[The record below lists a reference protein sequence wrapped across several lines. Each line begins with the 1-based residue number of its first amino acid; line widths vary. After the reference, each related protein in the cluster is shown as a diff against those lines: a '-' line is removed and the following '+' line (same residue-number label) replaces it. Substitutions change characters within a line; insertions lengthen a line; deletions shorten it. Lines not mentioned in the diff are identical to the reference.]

1 MVDPVKGAVK
11 VADPL
16 GVARLFVHDA
26 VREVGI
32 FWVRF
37 SPGAGGD
44 KLLFTVVCIVTG
56 FEPEGTVVHVKSK
69 EDPGSRLRELVPET
83 DCVCKVPDALK
94 PI

>member
-1 MVDPVKGAVK
+1 M
-11 VADPL
+11 
-16 GVARLFVHDA
+16 
-26 VREVGI
+26 
-32 FWVRF
+32 
-37 SPGAGGD
+37 
-44 KLLFTVVCIVTG
+44 FTVVCIVTG